1 MTGEAIDVVTI
12 SREFGAGGSDL
23 ATELGARLGWPI
35 LDHAF
40 VERVAERLKL
50 DPRTVEVLDEHPPTL
65 FSRVASALLI
75 APVESPMLLDTS
87 QVLSPDAVADAS
99 RAAIMEAVA
108 RPPVIIVGH
117 GGQVMLRDRPHT
129 LHVRLVAPIE
139 ARVKRICARGGCDA
153 RTASADIRRIDDAR
167 TGYIRRYFHHDLR
180 DPLLYDLTIN
190 TGRTSIAG
198 AADLV
203 VARLHATSGQGD
215 RVA

>member
-1 MTGEAIDVVTI
+1 MAGEAIDVITI

-35 LDHAF
+35 LDHAL
-40 VERVAERLKL
+40 VERVAARLAL

-99 RAAIMEAVA
+99 RAAIAEAVET
-108 RPPVIIVGH
+108 PPVIVVGH
-117 GGQVMLRDRPHT
+117 GGQLQLRDRPRT

-153 RTASADIRRIDDAR
+153 RTAAADIHRIDDAR
-167 TGYIRRYFHHDLR
+167 AGYIRRYFHHDLR

-190 TGRTSIAG
+190 TGRTSIAD
-198 AADLV
+198 AAGV
-203 VARLHATSGQGD
+203 VLARVAAARGQGD